1 MFDTWHFFRTG
12 GTLRDLEGLAPGEV
26 GGLQASDAPASQQG
40 VIEARVNTRLLP
52 GEGAIPVAALIDRV
66 VTADPDAFVGIE
78 VFSDD
83 LNRLPLG
90 EAAARA
96 RASLRDVMA

>member
-1 MFDTWHFFRTG
+1 
-12 GTLRDLEGLAPGEV
+12 
-26 GGLQASDAPASQQG
+26 
-40 VIEARVNTRLLP
+40 VIAARVNTRLLP
-52 GEGAIPVAALIDRV
+52 GQGAIPVAALIDRV
-66 VTADPDAFVGIE
+66 LTLDPDAFIGIE

-96 RASLRDVMA
+96 RASMREVMA